1 MKGKMTKWTQAVH
14 AGKGI
19 AWPKSRPAVQPIY
32 QTTVFSFDSLEDV
45 DQAFSGDEGT
55 FVYSRFGN
63 PSLQALEQAL
73 AQLEG
78 GEAGLVASSGM
89 SAITS
94 AVLSLCG
101 TGDHIITTQDLYG
114 GTQVLFSREMNR
126 LGIDVSF
133 VDVTKPSAIEEAIK
147 PNTKVLFVETISN
160 PLMKVVDLGALA
172 AIKRGYGLYL
182 VVDNTFA
189 SPLVC
194 LPLELGVDIVLESLT
209 KYINGHSDVTGG
221 VLVGSKE
228 IIDRIRPLHI
238 NIGGV
243 PSPFDCWLVMRG
255 LKTLPLRMKQ
265 HCSNAMIVAEFLASQ
280 PGVTHVYY
288 PGLPGHPQ
296 HNLASRQMSAFG
308 GMLSF
313 VVAGGCYAADKVIK
327 RLKMIE
333 FVPSLAGVA
342 TTISH
347 PAKTSHRG
355 MTSFDRA
362 KLGIDD
368 GLIRVSV
375 GIEDPEDIC
384 ADFEQALK
392 G

>member
-1 MKGKMTKWTQAVH
+1 MTKWTQAVH
-14 AGKGI
+14 AGKGTS
-19 AWPKSRPAVQPIY
+19 WPKSRPAVQPIY

-94 AVLSLCG
+94 AILSLCG

-126 LGIDVSF
+126 LGIEVSF

-160 PLMKVVDLGALA
+160 PLMKVVDLVSLA
-172 AIKRGYGLYL
+172 AIKRGYGLTL

-194 LPLELGVDIVLESLT
+194 LPLELGVDVVLESLT

-228 IIDRIRPLHI
+228 IIERIRPLHI
-238 NIGGV
+238 NMGGV

-255 LKTLPLRMKQ
+255 LRTLPLRMKQ
-265 HCSNAMIVAEFLASQ
+265 HCSNAMIVAEFLATQ

-296 HNLASRQMSAFG
+296 HDLASRQMSAFG

-375 GIEDPEDIC
+375 GIEDPADIC

-392 G
+392 ND

>member
-1 MKGKMTKWTQAVH
+1 MTHWTQAVH
-14 AGKGI
+14 AGKGTP
-19 AWPKSRPAVQPIY
+19 WPKSRPVVQPIY
-32 QTTVFSFDSLEDV
+32 QTSVFSFKSLEDV
-45 DQAFSGDEGT
+45 DQAFSGDEGA
-55 FVYSRFGN
+55 FVYSRYGN
-63 PSLQALEQAL
+63 PSLQVLEQAL

-78 GEAGLVASSGM
+78 GEAALVASSGM
-89 SAITS
+89 ASISS

-101 TGDHIITTQDLYG
+101 AGDHIITTQDLYG
-114 GTQVLFSREMNR
+114 GTQVLFSREMSR
-126 LGIDVSF
+126 LGIEVSF
-133 VDVTKPSAIEEAIK
+133 VDVTQTSRIEEAIK

-172 AIKRGYGLYL
+172 AIKRGYGLKL
-182 VVDNTFA
+182 LVDNTFA

-194 LPLELGVDIVLESLT
+194 RPLELGVDLVIESLT
-209 KYINGHSDVTGG
+209 KYLNGHSDVTGG
-221 VLVGSKE
+221 VVIGSKE
-228 IIDRIRPLHI
+228 LIDQMRPLHI
-238 NIGGV
+238 NMGGV

-265 HCSNAMIVAEFLASQ
+265 HCSNALHVAEFLATQ

-296 HNLASRQMSAFG
+296 HKLAQKQMSSFG

-327 RLKMIE
+327 RLKFIE

-368 GLIRVSV
+368 GMIRVSV

-392 G
+392 NG